1 MTTNFGL
8 NKKLTFL
15 CVLVAGV
22 YEGVQ
27 FNDGADHAPLSDAR
41 VAAVS
46 AVTEPLQPELR
57 AAGGRHRRCGGR
69 PRLQHAGRLQAH
81 DVRAG
86 VTETV
91 MARLTREERP

>member
-1 MTTNFGL
+1 MPNTDLLFSG
-8 NKKLTFL
+8 
-15 CVLVAGV
+15 VAGV

-27 FNDGADHAPLSDAR
+27 FDDGADHAPLSDAR

-46 AVTEPLQPELR
+46 AVAEPLQPELC
-57 AAGGRHRRCGGR
+57 AAGGRRRRYCGGR
-69 PRLQHAGRLQAH
+69 PRLQHAGRLQAY